1 MATTPSYINQ
11 RINNLQSQINS
22 IISGGGGGV
31 PTSSDLAD
39 VLVNGNSAGTTDIDM
54 NHQDL
59 TNVENITLNST
70 TTTDITNTL
79 TNTQIQIIDNDPL
92 LSDPIFTKIMKNSI
106 EVNGGDVN
114 INRTLIQ
121 PQLISVNQTN
131 DLNSSL
137 SPSAVSF
144 LDTTGSGFNSSLTAT
159 TLQLTESSGNLD
171 ATLNRSTLSFTDATG
186 SGFVS
191 SLSANAVVISDTTN
205 SLTFQ
210 TTPSALT
217 MVNTAVGSIASLDV
231 EKLQFLGS
239 NTTNTISNSGGQLL
253 NVTAD
258 GNLNLSSN
266 SGDCIIGVPNQI
278 QLNSTNGDISLVSVN
293 GNNSINL
300 NALNVNSFSSAM
312 PICFDFVELDRNYN
326 YTSGGQTWELIWT
339 QNLNVPYQF
348 FTENPS
354 NPYTSTKWRIDFTIN
369 TWNSGSGNNSP
380 DKGRAFYIDFQDQT
394 ATFYP
399 SAVITSTK
407 PFCYHNANSTWS
419 GAGSNQEFIPV
430 TWTDYVDF
438 NGLVATG
445 SGNVPLKFNVYF
457 TADNPKNFDFSYKLG
472 LTRVNLL

>member
-1 MATTPSYINQ
+1 MATTPTYINQ
-11 RINNLQSQINS
+11 RINNLQAQINS

-54 NHQDL
+54 NF
-59 TNVENITLNST
+59 N
-70 TTTDITNTL
+70 DITNVNEVIVLNPTL
-79 TNTQIQIIDNDPL
+79 FTTSVQPSQTIVHNITTTETATLNPIQIGFANA
-92 LSDPIFTKIMKNSI
+92 TGNS
-106 EVNGGDVN
+106 
-114 INRTLIQ
+114 
-121 PQLISVNQTN
+121 
-131 DLNSSL
+131 SSL
-137 SPSAVSF
+137 SNNALVIA
-144 LDTTGSGFNSSLTAT
+144 DVTNIVTA
-159 TLQLTESSGNLD
+159 Q
-171 ATLNRSTLSFTDATG
+171 
-186 SGFVS
+186 
-191 SLSANAVVISDTTN
+191 I
-205 SLTFQ
+205 
-210 TTPSALT
+210 TPSQLT

-231 EKLQFLGS
+231 ANLQFLGS

-266 SGDCIIGVPNQI
+266 TGDCIIGVPNQI
-278 QLNSTNGDISLVSVN
+278 QLNATNGDISLVSVN

-326 YTSGGQTWELIWT
+326 YTSGGQNWELIWT

-369 TWNSGSGNNSP
+369 TWNNSSGNNSP
-380 DKGRAFYIDFQDQT
+380 DKARAFYIDFQDQ
-394 ATFYP
+394 ATSFYP
-399 SAVITSTK
+399 TAVITSTK
-407 PFCYHNANSTWS
+407 PFCYHNNNSTWNGS
-419 GAGSNQEFIPV
+419 GSNSEFIPV